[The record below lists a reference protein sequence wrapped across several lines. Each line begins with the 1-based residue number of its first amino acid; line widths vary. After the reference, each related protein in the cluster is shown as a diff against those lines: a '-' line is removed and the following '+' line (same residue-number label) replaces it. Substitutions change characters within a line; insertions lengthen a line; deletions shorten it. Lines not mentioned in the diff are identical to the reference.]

1 MKTTKTSL
9 IIIVFIFLG
18 ILDARCQTIAP
29 NNAYGD
35 NQAQVELGVFA
46 IYSGDINQ
54 DGFISTDDVAL
65 VDADNL
71 AGLFGGYILTD
82 LNGDTFVSTDD
93 VALVDTNNSNGVFV
107 NKP

>member
-1 MKTTKTSL
+1 MKITKTSL
-9 IIIVFIFLG
+9 IILVFMFFG
-18 ILDARCQTIAP
+18 IIDANCQT
-29 NNAYGD
+29 NNAFGN
-35 NQAQVELGVFA
+35 NQAQVEPGVFA

-65 VDADNL
+65 VDDDNL

-93 VALVDTNNSNGVFV
+93 VGIADTNNSNGVFV